1 MKTRIVSGAVVI
13 AVLVLLLVANNFWSP
28 IAVIFLSVL
37 AALAA
42 YEMLHNTGAVKSKA
56 VLTSAIVYS
65 ALVQYAYAG
74 ILPLPP
80 VVLTA
85 AYAIVIAL
93 LALRYHR
100 SFERET
106 VFISLSMP
114 VLFSYSFSAIET
126 LLNGEGFGLV
136 YIILLLNFSSIAD
149 CFAYFTGIAF
159 GKHKLAPVISP
170 KKTIEG
176 AIGGV
181 IGSVIGTV
189 VICLIFNNI
198 LSGEK
203 PNTILLCIITP
214 LMVAIGILGDLFT
227 SQIKRSYG
235 IKDYGRLIP
244 GHGGVIDRMD
254 SVLFCAPVLLL
265 LVKYLEVIS

>member
-1 MKTRIVSGAVVI
+1 MKTRIISGIVVV
-13 AVLVLLLVANNFWSP
+13 ALLVLMLVANSFWSP

-37 AALAA
+37 AALAS

-56 VLTSAIVYS
+56 VLTSAIAYS
-65 ALVQYAYAG
+65 ALVQYAYAD
-74 ILPLPP
+74 ILPVPP
-80 VVLTA
+80 VILTA
-85 AYAIVIAL
+85 AYALVIAL
-93 LALRYHR
+93 LALRYH
-100 SFERET
+100 SNFERET
-106 VFISLSMP
+106 VFASLSMP
-114 VLFSYSFSAIET
+114 ILFSYSFSTIQT

-136 YIILLLNFSSIAD
+136 YIVLLLNFSSIAD
-149 CFAYFTGIAF
+149 CFAYFTGVAF

-176 AIGGV
+176 AVGGV

-198 LSGEK
+198 LTGAK
-203 PNTILLCIITP
+203 PNMLLLCLITP
-214 LMVAIGILGDLFT
+214 LMVVVGIVGDLFT

-235 IKDYGRLIP
+235 IKDYGKLIP